1 MKALLF
7 LLSFIFFV
15 TKCQCEPENYRQLLV
30 KLDKLEELVVDGYEL
45 FHKEKLKTE
54 KINNQ
59 GINDPKNEV
68 NTLAFKIRDLVNKF
82 LELQI
87 PGHGDLLLMIR
98 ELVLNINGLKYL
110 VESYEE
116 FNQLMHVINFHYD
129 LLRAKLNDMCA
140 HEYCKIPEHLKIN
153 EKELDM
159 LKKVVLGYRKPLDN
173 IKDDIGKMEAFIT
186 KNKETIKKI
195 NELITAENKKLS
207 GQRTGAIADGTQ
219 IARGNSASSPSTV
232 TVSTAT
238 VSGGTGSTTTGS
250 TTAPATTTSSPVT
263 VSASVDGSY
272 ENEKPIFQAMYNI
285 TFYTNQLV
293 EAQKL
298 IEVLEKRVGVLKKHK
313 SIKALLDQIEQEK
326 TNLPNGNPLATDLT
340 PEQEA
345 AKKKITDLEEQI
357 VAIAKTV
364 NFDLDGLFTNTE
376 ELEYYLREKAKMTDM
391 LIIPESTQAGS
402 TQAGNTQAGS
412 THAGSTQAGSTQAGS
427 TPTKTVPSM
436 KESYPHGLTYGLA
449 ESTIFELIEKIG
461 SDETFGDLENP
472 DDGELPKK
480 EIIVSEDKRKELM
493 DKIMSKIKM
502 EEEKLDSLKKKYEDQ
517 LKKYEEKVKDFQ
529 QTHKEFYEARLN
541 NTLVGD
547 KFANFKTKRDAYMT
561 EKIELEKCTYQQE
574 AALIKKLKKQLTYL
588 EDYTLRKDIAND
600 EINSFS
606 AMEWKLKSRIY
617 ELSKEVRKNENKLVL
632 ENKFDFS
639 GVVELQV
646 QKVLIIKK
654 IEALKNIQNHLK
666 NAKVK
671 DDLYVP
677 KVYKTGE
684 KPEPHYLIVLKKEI
698 DKLKDFIPKIEA
710 MITTEKAN
718 LAKEAAATPGQSLR
732 GESETSPTAPAAP
745 APPAPPAAPAPPA
758 PPAAPAP
765 STASTPST
773 PSTPLASPTTTSTS
787 ATSNTATEISTSATT
802 TPATSTPDTSTSD
815 TTTSD
820 TPTPST
826 TTSDTPTSGT
836 PTSDTPTSGTPTSDT
851 PTSDTPTSD
860 TPTPATTTSDT
871 ATEISTPATITPAT
885 ITPATTTPATTTE
898 ISIPTTTPT
907 PAAALSPA
915 LSPAAPS
922 MSKVEYL
929 EKLLNF
935 LKSAYAC
942 HKHIFVT
949 NSTMKKEL
957 LDQYKLTTDEENK
970 IKESKCD
977 KLDLIFNVQN
987 NLPAMYSIY
996 DTMSDDLQNLYIE
1009 LYEKEMIYNIYKNKE
1024 KDTRLKALLE
1034 TTNPVTTVGT
1044 VSQGNSTSVV
1054 TNTQTTPHEE
1064 ASHTVKANCD
1074 DKPEDLLMQMEMIYE
1089 KHISEMDKYNEN
1101 FNKFLESKK
1110 QKITTMKDEEWKALG
1125 TEIEQLKKKIQV
1137 SLDHYGKYKL
1147 KLERFLKKKKKVT
1160 HSKGQIK
1167 GLTILKNKLERR
1179 QNLLNIP
1186 TSVLKNFTVFFNKKR
1201 ESEKKEVENTLKNTE
1216 ILLNY
1221 YKALAKYYMS
1231 EPFPLKTI
1239 SEESLQ
1245 KEDNY
1250 LNLKKFKVLSR
1261 MEGRL
1266 GDNIQLEKENISYL
1280 SSGLHH
1286 VFTELKEIIDNKK
1299 YSGNDHNKNAEKVKE
1314 ALRAYQE
1321 LIPMVATQETAPVPV
1336 APAVTQGP
1344 ASAVTPAVAPEAPT
1358 AEEAAEEAAVEA
1370 AAGAPASGEAPA
1382 VTVPSAT
1389 VRAGATTTTT
1399 QGGVGEAGATTT
1411 TITTQGGVGDAGATT
1426 TTTTTI
1432 TTQED
1437 AGSTTTTTTTITTT
1451 TTTTTQGGAGSTSV
1465 IAQDYD
1471 EDYGKFR
1478 FHPFV
1483 YKNDDEGYDEEEE
1496 ENKEVDQVTT
1506 GEDENQETPE
1516 VIVPPGINEYEV
1528 VYIKPLAGMYKTI
1541 KKQLENHV
1549 TALNTNITDMLDSRF
1564 KKRNYFLGVLN
1575 FDLNPF
1581 KYSSTGDN
1589 IIKDPYKLLDLEKKK
1604 KMLGGYNYIDMSIEK
1619 DLATVN
1625 DGLAYYN
1632 KMNDLYKKQLDA
1644 VNKKIKEVEDE
1655 IKKIPDGEPNAA
1667 TNNQLIAVKEE
1678 SKSYLPFLNSI
1689 KKEYESLVSMVT
1701 TYTNNL
1707 KKFINNCQI
1716 EKRETE
1722 IIIKKLE
1729 DYSKMDEKLEN
1740 YRQSKEEANVIS
1752 SGLLDKL
1759 KKSKLI
1765 NEEESKKILSEVLN
1779 MGTHLLN
1786 MGSDHKCIDTTVPDN
1801 AACYRYLDG
1810 REEWRCLL
1818 NFKKEGD
1825 KCVEAS
1831 NVTCTDNNG
1840 GCAPEAECNMNEN
1853 NQVVCKC
1860 TKEGSEPLYDGVFCS
1875 SSSFLSLSF
1884 LLLLFLFL
1892 LCMEL

>member
-54 KINNQ
+54 KITNE

-82 LELQI
+82 LQLQI

-195 NELITAENKKLS
+195 NELITTENKKLS

-219 IARGNSASSPSTV
+219 IARGSSASPPSTV
-232 TVSTAT
+232 TVSTPT
-238 VSGGTGSTTTGS
+238 VSGDTRSTTTGS
-250 TTAPATTTSSPVT
+250 TTAPATTTSSPVI
-263 VSASVDGSY
+263 VLASEDGNY
-272 ENEKPIFQAMYNI
+272 EKEKLIFQAMYNI

-313 SIKALLDQIEQEK
+313 SIKALLDQIEKEK
-326 TNLPNGNPLATDLT
+326 TNLPNGNPPARDLT

-345 AKKKITDLEEQI
+345 AKKKIAHLEEQI

-376 ELEYYLREKAKMTDM
+376 ELEYYLREKAKMTAM
-391 LIIPESTQAGS
+391 LIIPESTQAG
-402 TQAGNTQAGS
+402 
-412 THAGSTQAGSTQAGS
+412 TQAGSTQAGS

-436 KESYPHGLTYGLA
+436 KESYPHGITYGLA

-461 SDETFGDLENP
+461 SEETFGDLENP
-472 DDGELPKK
+472 DDGKLPKK

-493 DKIMSKIKM
+493 DKIMNKIKM

-547 KFANFKTKRDAYMT
+547 KFPNFKTKRDAYMT
-561 EKIELEKCTYQQE
+561 EKKELEKCTYQQE
-574 AALIKKLKKQLTYL
+574 ADLIKKLKKQLTYL
-588 EDYTLRKDIAND
+588 EDYTLRKDIADD

-666 NAKVK
+666 KAKLK

-718 LAKEAAATPGQSLR
+718 LAKEAAATTGQSLR
-732 GESETSPTAPAAP
+732 GESETTSPTV
-745 APPAPPAAPAPPA
+745 
-758 PPAAPAP
+758 PAP
-765 STASTPST
+765 STGPSPST
-773 PSTPLASPTTTSTS
+773 GLSSYTTTSDTTTS
-787 ATSNTATEISTSATT
+787 DTTTSETTTSATT
-802 TPATSTPDTSTSD
+802 TPATTTSATATPATATPA
-815 TTTSD
+815 TTTPATA
-820 TPTPST
+820 TPATTTPATATPATTTPST
-826 TTSDTPTSGT
+826 TTPSTTTPATTTPATTTSAT
-836 PTSDTPTSGTPTSDT
+836 T
-851 PTSDTPTSD
+851 
-860 TPTPATTTSDT
+860 TPATTTSDT
-871 ATEISTPATITPAT
+871 ATPATTTSETATPATTTPAT
-885 ITPATTTPATTTE
+885 TTSDTTTPATTTSETTTPATTTE

-907 PAAALSPA
+907 PEAA

-970 IKESKCD
+970 IKQSTCD

-1009 LYEKEMIYNIYKNKE
+1009 LYEKEMIYNIYKNKD

-1064 ASHTVKANCD
+1064 GSQTVKASCD

-1101 FNKFLESKK
+1101 FNKFLASKK
-1110 QKITTMKDEEWKALG
+1110 QKIITMKDEEWKALG

-1160 HSKGQIK
+1160 NSKRQIK

-1221 YKALAKYYMS
+1221 YKALAKYYIS

-1250 LNLKKFKVLSR
+1250 LNLKKFRVLSR

-1314 ALRAYQE
+1314 ALKAYQE
-1321 LIPMVATQETAPVPV
+1321 LIPMVATQETARVPV

-1344 ASAVTPAVAPEAPT
+1344 ASAVTPAVAAEAPT
-1358 AEEAAEEAAVEA
+1358 AEEAAIEAAAIEA
-1370 AAGAPASGEAPA
+1370 AAGALVSGEAPAGAAPA

-1389 VRAGATTTTT
+1389 VRAGATTTT

-1411 TITTQGGVGDAGATT
+1411 TITTQGGVGEAGA
-1426 TTTTTI
+1426 TTTTI
-1432 TTQED
+1432 TTQGGVGEAGARITTTTTTTTQED
-1437 AGSTTTTTTTITTT
+1437 AGSTTTTTITTT

-1471 EDYGKFR
+1471 EDYDKFR

-1496 ENKEVDQVTT
+1496 ENKEEADQVTT
-1506 GEDENQETPE
+1506 GEEEKQETPE

-1541 KKQLENHV
+1541 RKQLENHV

-1589 IIKDPYKLLDLEKKK
+1589 IIKDSYKLLDLEKKK
-1604 KMLGGYNYIDMSIEK
+1604 KMLGGYNYIGTSIEK
-1619 DLATVN
+1619 DLTTAN
-1625 DGLAYYN
+1625 DGLEYYN

-1678 SKSYLPFLNSI
+1678 SKKYLPFLNSI

-1740 YRQSKEEANVIS
+1740 YRESKEEADVIS

-1779 MGTHLLN
+1779 VGTHLLN
-1786 MGSDHKCIDTTVPDN
+1786 MGSEHKCIDTTVPDN

-1818 NFKKEGD
+1818 NFKKQGD
-1825 KCVEAS
+1825 KCVAAS

-1853 NQVVCKC
+1853 NEVVCKC
-1860 TKEGSEPLYDGVFCS
+1860 TKEGSEPLYEGVFCS
-1875 SSSFLSLSF
+1875 YSSFLSLSF

-1892 LCMEL
+1892 LCMRL

>member
-15 TKCQCEPENYRQLLV
+15 TKCQCEPENYRQVLV

-68 NTLAFKIRDLVNKF
+68 NILAFKIRDFVNKF
-82 LELQI
+82 LQLQI

-219 IARGNSASSPSTV
+219 ITRGSSASSPSTV
-232 TVSTAT
+232 TVSTPT
-238 VSGGTGSTTTGS
+238 VSGDTHSTTTGS

-263 VSASVDGSY
+263 VSASENGSY

-326 TNLPNGNPLATDLT
+326 TNLPNGNPPATDLT
-340 PEQEA
+340 HEQEA
-345 AKKKITDLEEQI
+345 AKKKIADLEEQI

-376 ELEYYLREKAKMTDM
+376 ELEYYLREKAKVTDM
-391 LIIPESTQAGS
+391 LIIPESTQA
-402 TQAGNTQAGS
+402 A
-412 THAGSTQAGSTQAGS
+412 STQAGS

-436 KESYPHGLTYGLA
+436 KESYPHGITYGLA
-449 ESTIFELIEKIG
+449 ESTIFELIEKTG
-461 SDETFGDLENP
+461 SEETFGDLENP
-472 DDGELPKK
+472 DDGKLPQK

-493 DKIMSKIKM
+493 DKIMNKIKM

-574 AALIKKLKKQLTYL
+574 ADLIKKLKKQLTYL

-718 LAKEAAATPGQSLR
+718 LAKEAAATQGQSLR
-732 GESETSPTAPAAP
+732 GESETSP
-745 APPAPPAAPAPPA
+745 
-758 PPAAPAP
+758 AAPAP
-765 STASTPST
+765 STS
-773 PSTPLASPTTTSTS
+773 LASATTTSATTTS
-787 ATSNTATEISTSATT
+787 ATTTSATT
-802 TPATSTPDTSTSD
+802 TPATTTPATTTSATTTSDTTTSDTTTSDTTTSDTTTSDTTTSDTTTSDTTTSD

-820 TPTPST
+820 TPTPAT
-826 TTSDTPTSGT
+826 A
-836 PTSDTPTSGTPTSDT
+836 
-851 PTSDTPTSD
+851 TSD

-871 ATEISTPATITPAT
+871 P
-885 ITPATTTPATTTE
+885 TPATTTE

-907 PAAALSPA
+907 PAAAPA
-915 LSPAAPS
+915 PAAPS

-970 IKESKCD
+970 IKQSKCD

-1064 ASHTVKANCD
+1064 GSNTVKANCD

-1160 HSKGQIK
+1160 NSKGQIK

-1179 QNLLNIP
+1179 KNLLNIP

-1201 ESEKKEVENTLKNTE
+1201 ESEKKEVENTLKNTD

-1321 LIPMVATQETAPVPV
+1321 LIPMVATQETARVTV

-1344 ASAVTPAVAPEAPT
+1344 ASAVTPAVAPVAPEAPT

-1382 VTVPSAT
+1382 GAAPAVTVPSAT
-1389 VRAGATTTTT
+1389 VRAGAATTTT
-1399 QGGVGEAGATTT
+1399 QGAVGEAGATTT
-1411 TITTQGGVGDAGATT
+1411 TITTQGGVGEAGATT

-1451 TTTTTQGGAGSTSV
+1451 TTQGGAGSTSV

-1471 EDYGKFR
+1471 EDYDKFR

-1496 ENKEVDQVTT
+1496 ENKEADQVTT

-1604 KMLGGYNYIDMSIEK
+1604 KMLGGYNYIGMSIEK
-1619 DLATVN
+1619 DLATAN

-1689 KKEYESLVSMVT
+1689 KKEYESLVSMVI

-1707 KKFINNCQI
+1707 KKFINNFQI

-1729 DYSKMDEKLEN
+1729 DYRKMDEKLEN

-1786 MGSDHKCIDTTVPDN
+1786 MGSEHKCIDTTVPDN

-1825 KCVEAS
+1825 KCVAAS

-1860 TKEGSEPLYDGVFCS
+1860 TKEGSEPLYEGVFCS

-1884 LLLLFLFL
+1884 FLLLLLFL

>member
-7 LLSFIFFV
+7 LFSFIFFV

-54 KINNQ
+54 MIKNEDINNP
-59 GINDPKNEV
+59 NNEV

-82 LELQI
+82 LQLQI

-195 NELITAENKKLS
+195 NELITTENKKLID
-207 GQRTGAIADGTQ
+207 QRTGAIADGTQ
-219 IARGNSASSPSTV
+219 IARGSSASPPT
-232 TVSTAT
+232 
-238 VSGGTGSTTTGS
+238 TTTGS
-250 TTAPATTTSSPVT
+250 TTAPATTNSSPVT
-263 VSASVDGSY
+263 VSASGDRSY
-272 ENEKPIFQAMYNI
+272 EQEKPIFQAMYNI

-313 SIKALLDQIEQEK
+313 SIKALLDQIEKEK
-326 TNLPNGNPLATDLT
+326 TNLPNGNPPPGNLT
-340 PEQEA
+340 TEQEA
-345 AKKKITDLEEQI
+345 AKKKIVDLEEQI

-376 ELEYYLREKAKMTDM
+376 ELEYYLREKAKMATM
-391 LIIPESTQAGS
+391 LIIPE
-402 TQAGNTQAGS
+402 
-412 THAGSTQAGSTQAGS
+412 STQAGSTQAGS

-436 KESYPHGLTYGLA
+436 KESYPHGITYGLA
-449 ESTIFELIEKIG
+449 ESLIYELIEKIG
-461 SDETFGDLENP
+461 SEETFGDLENP

-493 DKIMSKIKM
+493 DKIMNKIKM

-529 QTHKEFYEARLN
+529 QAHKEFYEARLN
-541 NTLVGD
+541 NTLVED
-547 KFANFKTKRDAYMT
+547 KFPNFKTKRDAYMT
-561 EKIELEKCTYQQE
+561 EKKELEKCTYQQE
-574 AALIKKLKKQLTYL
+574 ADLIKKLKKQLTYL
-588 EDYTLRKDIAND
+588 EDYNLRKDIADD

-671 DDLYVP
+671 DDFYVP
-677 KVYKTGE
+677 KVYKTVE

-718 LAKEAAATPGQSLR
+718 LAKEAASTTGQSLR
-732 GESETSPTAPAAP
+732 GESETTSPT
-745 APPAPPAAPAPPA
+745 PPA
-758 PPAAPAP
+758 
-765 STASTPST
+765 PST
-773 PSTPLASPTTTSTS
+773 PSTTLASH
-787 ATSNTATEISTSATT
+787 TATTDKATT
-802 TPATSTPDTSTSD
+802 D
-815 TTTSD
+815 TTT
-820 TPTPST
+820 T
-826 TTSDTPTSGT
+826 
-836 PTSDTPTSGTPTSDT
+836 
-851 PTSDTPTSD
+851 
-860 TPTPATTTSDT
+860 DT
-871 ATEISTPATITPAT
+871 ATEISTPATT
-885 ITPATTTPATTTE
+885 TPATTTSATTTSATTTSATTTSATTTSATTTSATTTSATTTSATTTPTPPAELSPATTTE

-907 PAAALSPA
+907 PTAELSPA

-957 LDQYKLTTDEENK
+957 LDEYKLTTDEENK
-970 IKESKCD
+970 IKQSKCD
-977 KLDLIFNVQN
+977 KLDLIFNLQN

-1009 LYEKEMIYNIYKNKE
+1009 LYEKEMIYNIYKNKD

-1064 ASHTVKANCD
+1064 GSTTVKANCD

-1110 QKITTMKDEEWKALG
+1110 QKITTMKEEEWKALG
-1125 TEIEQLKKKIQV
+1125 TEIEELKKKIKV

-1160 HSKGQIK
+1160 NSKRQIK

-1201 ESEKKEVENTLKNTE
+1201 ESEKKEVENTLKNTK

-1221 YKALAKYYMS
+1221 YKALAKYYIS

-1250 LNLKKFKVLSR
+1250 LNLKKFRVLSR

-1299 YSGNDHNKNAEKVKE
+1299 YSGKDHKKNAEKVKE
-1314 ALRAYQE
+1314 ALKAYQE
-1321 LIPMVATQETAPVPV
+1321 LIPMVATQETARVPV

-1370 AAGAPASGEAPA
+1370 AAGGSASGVPASGVPASGVPASGVPASGAAPA
-1382 VTVPSAT
+1382 GAT
-1389 VRAGATTTTT
+1389 TTTTQGGVREAGATTTTTTT

-1411 TITTQGGVGDAGATT
+1411 TITTQGGLGEARTT
-1426 TTTTTI
+1426 TTTTT

-1437 AGSTTTTTTTITTT
+1437 PGSTTTTTITTT
-1451 TTTTTQGGAGSTSV
+1451 ITTTTQGGAGSTSV

-1471 EDYGKFR
+1471 EDYDKFR

-1496 ENKEVDQVTT
+1496 ENKEEADQVTT
-1506 GEDENQETPE
+1506 GEEEKQETLE

-1541 KKQLENHV
+1541 RKQLENHV

-1564 KKRNYFLGVLN
+1564 KKRNYFLGILN

-1581 KYSSTGDN
+1581 KYSSIGDN

-1604 KMLGGYNYIDMSIEK
+1604 KMLGGYNYIRTSIEK
-1619 DLATVN
+1619 DLATAN

-1632 KMNDLYKKQLDA
+1632 KMNDLYKKELDA
-1644 VNKKIKEVEDE
+1644 VNKKIKELEDDINEQEEE
-1655 IKKIPDGEPNAA
+1655 IQKIPDGGPDAV
-1667 TNNQLIAVKEE
+1667 TKNQLIAVKEE
-1678 SKSYLPFLNSI
+1678 LNRYLPFLNSI

-1729 DYSKMDEKLEN
+1729 DYSKMDNTLEN
-1740 YRQSKEEANVIS
+1740 YRHSKEKADVIS

-1779 MGTHLLN
+1779 VGTYLLN
-1786 MGSDHKCIDTTVPDN
+1786 MGSEHKCIDTRVPDN
-1801 AACYRYLDG
+1801 AACYRYFDG

-1825 KCVEAS
+1825 KCVAAS

-1860 TKEGSEPLYDGVFCS
+1860 TKEGSEPLYEGVFCS